1 MKYTTSVKDSV
12 ELEVSTE
19 SDGSGLVSINGIE
32 ILRLTTGGKLARI
45 IHDTSV
51 VQSKL
56 KRMGIQLDDSGSIKM
71 V

>member
-19 SDGSGLVSINGIE
+19 SDGSGLVSVNGIE

-56 KRMGIQLDDSGSIKM
+56 KRIGIQVDKCGSIEM

>member
-1 MKYTTSVKDSV
+1 
-12 ELEVSTE
+12 LEVSTE
-19 SDGSGLVSINGIE
+19 SDGCGLVSVNGIE
-32 ILRLTTGGKLARI
+32 IMRLTTGGKLARI

-56 KRMGIQLDDSGSIKM
+56 KRIGIQLDDCGQIKM